1 VEKLVL
7 QPYLLENLFY
17 FAYFAFELA
26 KRKSRNFLIFN
37 FFLLLYPRSLKIIYP
52 RKDSIQDKKS
62 FHLEFEVLHS
72 VRLGCEKKFEKTSK
86 RVNEWSNE
94 NLPFILHKKEK
105 EIEVSFS
112 GFFCLEMKRKINF
125 KIVILGEQKVGKS
138 SIVKRF
144 YKDDFKEK
152 YKPTTGMKMKLKKI
166 DINNKSV
173 KIQIFEV
180 PTKQNQQIYKNFLHG
195 ADGVVLVYD
204 ISSKD
209 SFHFEEWLLEYL
221 KLLQKEQ
228 GTKVMIVGN
237 KLDLERE
244 VSTKEGEEFSSFNG
258 FFFMEVSSKLGENVD
273 EIFVKLVNERR
284 KDLNEE
290 EEEEEEE
297 KLIETNEIKKANL
310 FCCCYFY

>member
-1 VEKLVL
+1 
-7 QPYLLENLFY
+7 
-17 FAYFAFELA
+17 
-26 KRKSRNFLIFN
+26 
-37 FFLLLYPRSLKIIYP
+37 
-52 RKDSIQDKKS
+52 
-62 FHLEFEVLHS
+62 
-72 VRLGCEKKFEKTSK
+72 
-86 RVNEWSNE
+86 
-94 NLPFILHKKEK
+94 
-105 EIEVSFS
+105 
-112 GFFCLEMKRKINF
+112 MKRKINF

-152 YKPTTGMKMKLKKI
+152 YKPTIGMKMKLKKI